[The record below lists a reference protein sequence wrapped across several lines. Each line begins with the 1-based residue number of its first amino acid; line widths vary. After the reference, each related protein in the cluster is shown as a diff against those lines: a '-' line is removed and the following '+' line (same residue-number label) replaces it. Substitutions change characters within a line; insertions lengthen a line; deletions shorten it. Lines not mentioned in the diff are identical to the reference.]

1 MSKKCCF
8 GSQSSVR
15 RGCAH
20 LEGQN
25 PDQGQITTETLVFRL
40 GTPAKWIRSSMIL
53 RLDTPHSI
61 YSISQSADFQLYS
74 WNEYIFTF
82 WASYSIMSTCWAIL
96 WCFGMFQHICLL
108 ISCNQLIFS
117 CFKVVPYIKYGVSS
131 LGFYLDLIHL
141 AGVPHLKTKVDFF
154 KIRFWPSGLPLNFG
168 TLNNK
173 FCSSHIWRKVPWKFQ
188 SFTSWS
194 TFLATVS

>member
-1 MSKKCCF
+1 MTGWWSPETFRKPSSIYEMSKKCCF

-40 GTPAKWIRSSMIL
+40 GTPAKWIRSSMII
-53 RLDTPHSI
+53 RLDTPHLIS
-61 YSISQSADFQLYS
+61 SISQSADFQLYS

-108 ISCNQLIFS
+108 ISCNQLILRL
-117 CFKVVPYIKYGVSS
+117 CLISS
-131 LGFYLDLIHL
+131 MGYHL
-141 AGVPHLKTKVDFF
+141 WA
-154 KIRFWPSGLPLNFG
+154 S
-168 TLNNK
+168 TL
-173 FCSSHIWRKVPWKFQ
+173 
-188 SFTSWS
+188 T
-194 TFLATVS
+194 